1 MLGSVLEQKAPGHS
15 ILSSPAVLFICRIFA
30 LFVFVC
36 WCYLY
41 FFQRCISCVLQAAM
55 TRLCLCVSLTFT
67 AMCLNCIC
75 TVFVFAF
82 ELQTSAND
90 VSSVLQAGMTCA
102 SLSLNSATILFLCSL
117 EHVKTATQ
125 YFSSKLVSGCSE
137 SFDERSSLGGNLSGC
152 GVHWGVDMIQF

>member
-1 MLGSVLEQKAPGHS
+1 MGQCASVEVCLSRSVLGSVLEQKAPGHS

-55 TRLCLCVSLTFT
+55 THLCLCVSLTFT
-67 AMCLNCIC
+67 ALRYVCLNCIC
-75 TVFVFAF
+75 SVLGFAF

-117 EHVKTATQ
+117 EHV
-125 YFSSKLVSGCSE
+125 
-137 SFDERSSLGGNLSGC
+137 
-152 GVHWGVDMIQF
+152 